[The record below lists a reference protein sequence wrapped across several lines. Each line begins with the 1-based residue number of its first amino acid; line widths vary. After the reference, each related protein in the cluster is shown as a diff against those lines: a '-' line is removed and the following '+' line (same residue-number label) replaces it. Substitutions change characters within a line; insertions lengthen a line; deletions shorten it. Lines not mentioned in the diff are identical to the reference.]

1 MAKTIDNT
9 FTQWLV
15 EYRHYSIEVLRII
28 LGILLFYKGYYFVEN
43 IDVIYGLIEDNL
55 QISSFVIA
63 HYVVAAHLVGGLMII
78 FGLFTRLTVAVQ
90 LPILMGAV
98 FFINPRNIYLDTAS
112 ELEYSILV
120 LVLLIVFFFYGGGK
134 WSLDHQIIRRKERE
148 N

>member
-1 MAKTIDNT
+1 
-9 FTQWLV
+9 
-15 EYRHYSIEVLRII
+15 
-28 LGILLFYKGYYFVEN
+28 
-43 IDVIYGLIEDNL
+43 
-55 QISSFVIA
+55 
-63 HYVVAAHLVGGLMII
+63 
-78 FGLFTRLTVAVQ
+78 
-90 LPILMGAV
+90 MGAV